1 MINTNII
8 NFTASSNSKEAFLE
22 TVHNLGCTC
31 GNGLTA
37 RTDWAKKIAWSA
49 QNVQGMTA
57 KDLHGA
63 YVAFQTGIA
72 ASKGLPF
79 TADTNAESFKNQ
91 ANKLS
96 PFFKLGATQNLDGC
110 ELLDHAM
117 TIIANVGNAGNRKQ
131 ASDYDALHAVAV
143 AQNKTLAMLGDDV
156 IYAIVSKGEE
166 VDAVEKT
173 DLERL
178 TKIVA
183 ALLPISKRMDSD
195 KLSRAQAWLA
205 SLSADLTPAV

>member
-1 MINTNII
+1 MLNKNVI
-8 NFTASSNSKEAFLE
+8 NFVASSNSKEAFLE

-37 RTDWAKKIAWSA
+37 RTDWAKKIAWAA
-49 QNVQGMTA
+49 QNVAGMTA
-57 KDLHGA
+57 KDLHPT
-63 YVAFQTGIA
+63 YIAFQTGIA

-79 TADTNAESFKNQ
+79 TADTNTESFKNQ

-96 PFFKLGATQNLDGC
+96 PFFKLGATKNIDGC

-117 TIIANVGNAGNRKQ
+117 YIIASVGNAGNRKQ

-143 AQNKTLAMLGDDV
+143 AQNKVLALLDDDA
-156 IYAIVSKGEE
+156 IFAIVSKGEE
-166 VDAVEKT
+166 VEAVEKT

-183 ALLPISKRMDSD
+183 ALLPIGKRMDSD
-195 KLSRAQAWLA
+195 KLARAQALLA
-205 SLSADLTPAV
+205 SLIADLTPAV